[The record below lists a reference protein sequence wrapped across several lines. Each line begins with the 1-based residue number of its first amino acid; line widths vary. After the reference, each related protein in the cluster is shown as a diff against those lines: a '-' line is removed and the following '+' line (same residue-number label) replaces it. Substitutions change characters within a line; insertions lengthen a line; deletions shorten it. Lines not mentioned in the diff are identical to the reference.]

1 MCTRVLVLDFLC
13 AGWYFTNISTQQGGE
28 MYYFITV
35 VARSTREIIAT
46 YIASLED
53 EAHRIVQSI
62 GTGEGY
68 VVFVTQGDPLS

>member
-1 MCTRVLVLDFLC
+1 
-13 AGWYFTNISTQQGGE
+13 

-35 VARSTREIIAT
+35 MSRYTRDIIAT
-46 YIASLED
+46 YIASLES

-68 VVFVTQGDPLS
+68 VVFVTEGDPLS

>member
-1 MCTRVLVLDFLC
+1 
-13 AGWYFTNISTQQGGE
+13 

-35 VARSTREIIAT
+35 MARRTHEVVAT

-53 EAHRIVQSI
+53 EAHRIAQSI

-68 VVFVTQGDPLS
+68 VVFITQGDPLS